1 MIKPIQIIASND
13 VKKIAPSLN
22 TLIDNAELINSD
34 VFYYNVEVIDAFI
47 EDDLE
52 NQIFLNIGDLLKLQ
66 PIFKKYITAKGLFQ
80 GSTLYYKL
88 ESINHNQQGVVT
100 GIDEFGTIW
109 IFVVDDIRHIFQ
121 EMYSICGIESEA
133 SNNLFLG
140 NNRIPSFTTV
150 SELLFALRNNFN
162 LSNVAL
168 HRWKYKQE
176 LLFSKKPYIIPS
188 AESGHYIV
196 EIPKKVDFK
205 SLEFQKRK
213 SIGVK
218 Y

>member
-1 MIKPIQIIASND
+1 M
-13 VKKIAPSLN
+13 
-22 TLIDNAELINSD
+22 
-34 VFYYNVEVIDAFI
+34 
-47 EDDLE
+47 
-52 NQIFLNIGDLLKLQ
+52 
-66 PIFKKYITAKGLFQ
+66 FQ

-121 EMYSICGIESEA
+121 EMYSICGIECEA
-133 SNNLFLG
+133 SNKLFLG
-140 NNRIPSFTTV
+140 NNRIPSFSTI

-162 LSNVAL
+162 LQNVAL